1 MSVPAR
7 FGHFNLL
14 KHISDTPLA
23 TVYEAYD
30 RQLKR
35 HVTLQILHID
45 TEEHKEILKKFLRD
59 TRKLADV
66 VHQNVLHI
74 LSLGEVNGQVYLV
87 LEMAQGSPAR
97 QLIEFGEPV
106 DELKAMRIGIHVA
119 EGLKAAAKAGVGHGD
134 ISPSTILLEKSGQ
147 AKVVD
152 FGLARL
158 AELAGQVGIAA
169 GSTFYV
175 APEIVRGVKADHRA
189 DIYSLAA
196 VLYHLLAGQPPFK
209 GKNAGEV
216 VQARLNQS
224 PPDLGEVNPKVSRKV
239 ALLLSKL
246 MAVEPSDRPSDYQQI
261 INTMRAIT
269 GITED
274 VEEEEDTQEPEGYE
288 VDGAPFEM
296 KPSAPRVRREQNHD
310 DKVAYTASGRPVRI
324 SDSGSSRKRRKKQTS
339 GGLVA
344 VVIIFGLI
352 LVGLIGTL
360 IYLAVTGKIEE
371 HFQGPK
377 PPGEVVPEDGT
388 SSGTS
393 APSGTQPSDV
403 PSGTQVNPDDPPQTP
418 KTAPDGNQPEMEE
431 EMMDE

>member
-87 LEMAQGSPAR
+87 LEMAQGSPVR

-106 DELKAMRIGIHVA
+106 DELKAMRIGIQVA
-119 EGLKAAAKAGVGHGD
+119 EGLNAAAKAGVGHGD
-134 ISPSTILLEKSGQ
+134 ISPSTILLDKSGQ
-147 AKVVD
+147 SKVVD

-175 APEIVRGVKADHRA
+175 APEIVRGVRSDHRA

-196 VLYHLLAGQPPFK
+196 VLYHLMAGQPPFK
-209 GKNAGEV
+209 GQNAGEV
-216 VQARLNQS
+216 VQARLNQT
-224 PPDLGEVNPKVSRKV
+224 PPDLGQVNPKISRKV
-239 ALLLSKL
+239 ALLISKL
-246 MAVEPSDRPSDYQQI
+246 MAVDPSERPGDYQQI

-269 GITED
+269 GITEEQED
-274 VEEEEDTQEPEGYE
+274 DDTPEEEGYALADT
-288 VDGAPFEM
+288 PFEM
-296 KPSAPRVRREQNHD
+296 EAPSRAAVRKQPSDEQI
-310 DKVAYTASGRPVRI
+310 AYTASGRPVRL
-324 SDSGSSRKRRKKQTS
+324 SDSTPGRKRRKKQTS

-352 LVGLIGTL
+352 LVGLVGTL
-360 IYLAVTGKIEE
+360 IYLAATGKIGE
-371 HFQGPK
+371 HFQQPIPAEQLEAEDHSSSGSSASPNN
-377 PPGEVVPEDGT
+377 VPENP
-388 SSGTS
+388 
-393 APSGTQPSDV
+393 PSETEA
-403 PSGTQVNPDDPPQTP
+403 NPDDKLSAP
-418 KTAPDGNQPEMEE
+418 KTPRSGNEPEMEE
-431 EMMDE
+431 EMENQ